1 MALNVKQVAKL
12 IEPGRYGDG
21 RGLYLQVTP
30 TGGKSWLYRYMLAG
44 ARRCMGLGPTDLVTL
59 EQARAAALE
68 ARRQVKAGL
77 DPIDARRGTVAAAI
91 ADAATAK
98 TFDECAAAF
107 IDLKAAEWRD
117 PTNRTKWT
125 NTLRDYA
132 SPVFGSL
139 PVDKIGTGHIT
150 ACLDSIWKA
159 KTETASRVRQRIEAV
174 LDFAVTRG
182 YRSAGAN
189 PAAWKGHLEN
199 TYPKPGKRVHME
211 ALPFAEL
218 PTFFAELTG
227 RNDRGARALA
237 FTILTAA
244 RSGEVL
250 GARWSEFDLKE
261 RVWTVPGERMK
272 AGREHRVPLTD
283 AAVALLGEPGA
294 PSDRVFPLAHTA
306 MREVLTRMGRDV
318 TVHGFRST
326 FTDWCAERTAFPSDV
341 REMALAHTVRN
352 AVEAAYRRG
361 DLFAKRRQLADAWS
375 RFCSTP
381 SATGSKKVVAIRAN

>member
-1 MALNVKQVAKL
+1 MLNVKQTAKL
-12 IEPGRYGDG
+12 TAPGLHGDG
-21 RGLYLQVTP
+21 RGLYLQITP
-30 TGGKSWLYRYMLAG
+30 TGGKSWIYRFQLAG
-44 ARRCMGLGPTDLVTL
+44 DRRLMGLGPLDLVTL
-59 EQARAAALE
+59 EQARVAAVE
-68 ARRQVKAGL
+68 ARRLVKAGI
-77 DPIDARRGTVAAAI
+77 DPVEARRGNVAARI
-91 ADAATAK
+91 ADAAK
-98 TFDECAAAF
+98 GRTFDECAAAYL
-107 IDLKAAEWRD
+107 DLKAAEWRD

-132 SPVFGSL
+132 SPVFGGL

-150 ACLDSIWKA
+150 ACLDPIWKA

-227 RNDRGARALA
+227 RNDRGALALA

-272 AGREHRVPLTD
+272 AGREHRVPLSD
-283 AAVALLGEPGA
+283 AALALLGEPGA
-294 PSDRVFPLAHTA
+294 ADERVFPLAHTA

-341 REMALAHTVRN
+341 REMALAHIVRN

-361 DLFAKRRQLADAWS
+361 DLFAKRRQLADAWT

-381 SATGSKKVVAIRAN
+381 TAADGDNVQAIRG